1 MMRSA
6 ESIKELDL
14 KRKEEVKLEVFLT
27 PKALTKIP
35 QGKSREENLKLGKG
49 Q

>member
-1 MMRSA
+1 MRSA
-6 ESIKELDL
+6 ESIRELDL
-14 KRKEEVKLEVFLT
+14 KRKEEVKSEVFQT

-35 QGKSREENLKLGKG
+35 QGKSREGNLKQVKG